1 MNRKL
6 SVDRVRTVQQIYFKE
21 NIMKIKTDILKYKQ
35 MKKLAAMQ
43 PNPVMQNIQVVAQQ
57 IIVKQNTPQ
66 VTQEKPIQVVA
77 QQIIVKQSKPQVIQ
91 EKPIQVVLEPAI
103 KIDPVI
109 ENPEVDTP
117 DTSDSIQLQ
126 IKSEISNQTNQ
137 TIKPRTPSKPKKTK
151 K

>member
-1 MNRKL
+1 
-6 SVDRVRTVQQIYFKE
+6 
-21 NIMKIKTDILKYKQ
+21 MKIKTDILKYKQ

-66 VTQEKPIQVVA
+66 VTQEKPIQV
-77 QQIIVKQSKPQVIQ
+77 I
-91 EKPIQVVLEPAI
+91 LEPAI

>member
-66 VTQEKPIQVVA
+66 VTQEKPIQVV
-77 QQIIVKQSKPQVIQ
+77 
-91 EKPIQVVLEPAI
+91 LEPAI